1 MMLFWLHDCSN
12 IKYNSLSLLWQT
24 LVTLKKLYQIG
35 EPVPCSVISTKTEGQ
50 KRSIDLSINPT
61 IVNKSLPLSALK
73 TGCVSWFN
81 FCTIIIIFF
90 CVFCILIYVVLGWV
104 LWLSISCIHAS
115 LKKLKLH
122 VEQQFSCLFLS
133 YDHYHYFHF
142 WCCFLCIK
150 HRVWNEL
157 CILG

>member
-1 MMLFWLHDCSN
+1 MMLFWLHDCST

-90 CVFCILIYVVLGWV
+90 CVFCILIYVVLG
-104 LWLSISCIHAS
+104 S
-115 LKKLKLH
+115 LIVYIMYTCKLKE
-122 VEQQFSCLFLS
+122 VQATCRAAVFLS
-133 YDHYHYFHF
+133 FSEL
-142 WCCFLCIK
+142 WPLPLLSFLMLFF
-150 HRVWNEL
+150 VY
-157 CILG
+157 